1 MNLSWLEHEGPVE
14 IAVRL
19 EGRELLK
26 AARIGCDYIRKPEYE
41 AVRNALS
48 GIGDDNAADVLI
60 KIALYEAMLES
71 FDRRFPA
78 RYPDD
83 FADYELRNVIPFS
96 VIRVKRPRQPKEP
109 VL

>member
-1 MNLSWLEHEGPVE
+1 MDSSWLEHQGPVE
-14 IAVRL
+14 ITLKL

-26 AARIGCDYIRKPEYE
+26 AARVGCDYIRKDDYE
-41 AVRNALS
+41 AARRALKELS
-48 GIGDDNAADVLI
+48 EDIKVELLV

-83 FADYELRNVIPFS
+83 FADDELLNVIPFS

-109 VL
+109 AL

>member
-1 MNLSWLEHEGPVE
+1 MNLNWLEHEGPVE

-19 EGRELLK
+19 EGREMLK
-26 AARIGCDYIRKPEYE
+26 AARIGCDYIRKDDYE
-41 AVRNALS
+41 AARRALKELS
-48 GIGDDNAADVLI
+48 KEIAVELLI
-60 KIALYEAMLES
+60 KIALREAMLEA

-83 FADYELRNVIPFS
+83 FADDELRNVIPFS

-109 VL
+109 AL